1 MRNRFSLFVL
11 ALFAVINL
19 NVARAQ
25 TAPNPAFRGSFLL
38 PAKPTSA
45 DNIVL
50 SLSPRTC
57 ARGYAAN
64 RYSVSMA
71 LNHITVKLGEQGPP
85 IPIGVCPGEPRDEI
99 DLGKLPAGNYTV
111 TVIESA
117 NGVNG
122 FSRGNSTIQNAPF
135 TVADAR
141 VIKQKPWVSLD
152 YTGMW
157 WDPADPGTGLFVW
170 QDAADN
176 TLITWFTY
184 GADGKPTWYVFQP
197 KWGWYGN
204 DTLAATELVL
214 TERKP
219 GTTVAPP
226 GPTSST
232 AVGTAWINFATST
245 NLAPDGTTPILTG
258 ADYGPAGTAKFEIT
272 LKGQAPRVI
281 TIQRFKP

>member
-1 MRNRFSLFVL
+1 MRNRYSLFGL
-11 ALFAVINL
+11 ALFAFVNL
-19 NVARAQ
+19 NVAQAQ
-25 TAPNPAFRGSFLL
+25 TAPNPAFAGSILL

-57 ARGYAAN
+57 ARGYAEN

-99 DLGKLPAGNYTV
+99 DLGKLPAGSYTV
-111 TVIESA
+111 TVIES
-117 NGVNG
+117 VNG
-122 FSRGNSTIQNAPF
+122 PFKINPIQNAPF
-135 TVADAR
+135 TVTDAR
-141 VIKQKPWVSLD
+141 VLKQKPWVSLD

-157 WDPADPGTGLFVW
+157 WDPTDPGTGLFVW

-197 KWGWYGN
+197 KWGWFGN

-214 TERKP
+214 TDRKP
-219 GTTVAPP
+219 GTAIAPP

-245 NLAPDGTTPILTG
+245 LLAADGTPILTG
-258 ADYGPAGTAKFEIT
+258 ADYGLAGTAKFEVT
-272 LKGQAPRVI
+272 LKGRAPRVI